1 MFFHTL
7 RFKLTLWYVAILGVT
22 LCAFSFF
29 LYLTLSEG
37 LYRSLDNK
45 LRTTAEVIAASIR
58 RPFGPGPSLADID
71 QIMREHFGIRPLGR
85 FVQVLDETGKRS
97 SNIRNVDIPMSMET
111 LERVSKGETVF
122 ETVTVAKE
130 KIRLVTLPIFE
141 KGRMVGIV
149 QVGSPLE
156 EIEEAL
162 RQLLL
167 ILLVAVPSVLILA
180 VVGGLF
186 LANKALRPVDEIT
199 NTARKIGSSGDLSQR
214 IRLKRKVDDEIGRLA
229 ATFNEMIAKV
239 ENSFQQ
245 IKRFTA
251 DASHELKTPLTIL
264 RGEIEVGLKRL
275 RTPEEYQKILASN
288 LEEVKHMSRMVE
300 DLLTL
305 ARADMGALELRKE
318 VVDLGGR
325 VREVWEEVRLW
336 AEDKGVELLFQED
349 GEARIMG
356 DRGRLRQLALN
367 LIDNAIKYT
376 PSGGR
381 VELRVVR
388 DGDEVTF
395 SVADTG
401 EGIPAEDL
409 QRIFE
414 RFYRVDKARSR
425 QRGGTGLGLSICKW
439 IAEAHGGRISAE
451 SELGRGSKFHVFLP
465 LYRGS

>member
-1 MFFHTL
+1 
-7 RFKLTLWYVAILGVT
+7 
-22 LCAFSFF
+22 
-29 LYLTLSEG
+29 
-37 LYRSLDNK
+37 
-45 LRTTAEVIAASIR
+45 
-58 RPFGPGPSLADID
+58 
-71 QIMREHFGIRPLGR
+71 REHFGIRPLGR

-318 VVDLGGR
+318 VVDLGGL

-349 GEARIMG
+349 GEARVMG

>member
-22 LCAFSFF
+22 LCAFSLF
-29 LYLTLSEG
+29 LYLTLSKG
-37 LYRSLDNK
+37 LHRSLDNK

-214 IRLKRKVDDEIGRLA
+214 IRLKKKVDDEIGRLA

-318 VVDLGGR
+318 VVDLGGL

-349 GEARIMG
+349 GEARVMG

-401 EGIPAEDL
+401 EGIPPEDL

-451 SELGRGSKFHVFLP
+451 SELGRGSKFHVSFP

>member
-22 LCAFSFF
+22 LCAFSLF
-29 LYLTLSEG
+29 LYLTLSKG
-37 LYRSLDNK
+37 LHRSLDNK

-214 IRLKRKVDDEIGRLA
+214 IRLKKKVNDEIGRLA

-318 VVDLGGR
+318 VVDLGGL

-349 GEARIMG
+349 GEARVMG

-401 EGIPAEDL
+401 EGIPPEDL

>member
-22 LCAFSFF
+22 LCAFSLF
-29 LYLTLSEG
+29 LYLTLSKG
-37 LYRSLDNK
+37 LHRSLDNK

-122 ETVTVAKE
+122 ETVTIAKG

-162 RQLLL
+162 GQLLL

-239 ENSFQQ
+239 EASFQQ
-245 IKRFTA
+245 IKQFTA

-305 ARADMGALELRKE
+305 ARADMGALELKKE
-318 VVDLGGR
+318 VVDLGGL
-325 VREVWEEVRLW
+325 VRGVWEEVRLW
-336 AEDKGVELLFQED
+336 AEDKGVELSFQED
-349 GEARIMG
+349 GEARVMG

-376 PSGGR
+376 PSGGK
-381 VELRVVR
+381 VELRVAK

-395 SVADTG
+395 SVTDTG
-401 EGIPAEDL
+401 EGIPPEDL

-451 SELGRGSKFHVFLP
+451 SELGKGSKFHVSLP

>member
-22 LCAFSFF
+22 LCAFSLF
-29 LYLTLSEG
+29 LYLTLSKG
-37 LYRSLDNK
+37 LHRSLDNK

-318 VVDLGGR
+318 VVDLGGL

-336 AEDKGVELLFQED
+336 AEDKGGAPL
-349 GEARIMG
+349 
-356 DRGRLRQLALN
+356 
-367 LIDNAIKYT
+367 
-376 PSGGR
+376 PGGR
-381 VELRVVR
+381 RGKGHGRQGQVE
-388 DGDEVTF
+388 
-395 SVADTG
+395 ATG
-401 EGIPAEDL
+401 LKPH
-409 QRIFE
+409 
-414 RFYRVDKARSR
+414 R
-425 QRGGTGLGLSICKW
+425 QRHKIHPFRRKG
-439 IAEAHGGRISAE
+439 
-451 SELGRGSKFHVFLP
+451 
-465 LYRGS
+465 

>member
-22 LCAFSFF
+22 LCAFSLF
-29 LYLTLSEG
+29 LYLTLSKG
-37 LYRSLDNK
+37 LHRSLDNK

-214 IRLKRKVDDEIGRLA
+214 IRLKKKVNDEIGRLA

-318 VVDLGGR
+318 VVDLGGL

-349 GEARIMG
+349 GEARVMG

-401 EGIPAEDL
+401 EGIPPEDL

-451 SELGRGSKFHVFLP
+451 SELGRGSKFHVSFP

>member
-318 VVDLGGR
+318 VVDLGGL
-325 VREVWEEVRLW
+325 VKEVWEEVRLW

-349 GEARIMG
+349 GEARVMG

-451 SELGRGSKFHVFLP
+451 SELGRGSKFHVSLP